1 MHACCVYVYAYIYI
15 MHTYMC
21 APVCPCTQP
30 TTVAPKARG
39 SYIHAQ
45 RITCTYTAL
54 TCTGK
59 VTPSVAPEGF
69 SVKEATVEFNL
80 TIPRA
85 KIYVSEL
92 SPRAGSVA
100 GGTDVRITLTGLR
113 IDDTSSASSIP
124 PVMFG
129 SAPAASVSV
138 VVSDLDVTI
147 IRASTPQANSAGVVT
162 VVVAGEGNASFAYMS
177 DGVSA
182 TCTSRVC
189 EVDALAGGTL
199 TMRVGGLKITDA
211 ANVGCMIDGKA
222 AMATSVTARGA
233 GLFDIVL
240 LLPGAGRDL
249 DNPLTMAFMSLSAAG
264 DSVTVYADV
273 LYRSPPRATLA
284 EIGSETSLVNVIFDQ
299 ETNGSGPV
307 LCTRYVESQR
317 AGALGEAPTCVWSD
331 DGIKLSIIFGKGATL
346 TVGDGLFFF
355 AGTVKS
361 RNGVSSSNQA
371 LRRANNGQTLLTI
384 RRPFM
389 VLPPM

>member
-1 MHACCVYVYAYIYI
+1 MHSHAVCMCVCMC
-15 MHTYMC
+15 MHTFISC
-21 APVCPCTQP
+21 
-30 TTVAPKARG
+30 
-39 SYIHAQ
+39 IHA
-45 RITCTYTAL
+45 RPSVPMCTAHYRHSLRLWL
-54 TCTGK
+54 THSRTKNSVHLYGSCTGTI
-59 VTPSVAPEGF
+59 TPVVAPEGF

-100 GGTDVRITLTGLR
+100 GDTNVRITLTGLR
-113 IDDTSSASSIP
+113 IDDTSSLP

-138 VVSDLDVTI
+138 IVSDMDATI
-147 IRASTPQANSAGVVT
+147 ISARTPQATSAGIVS
-162 VVVAGEGNASFAYMS
+162 VVVGGEGNATFAYMS

-182 TCTSRVC
+182 SCISSIC
-189 EVDALAGGTL
+189 KVDAIVGGTL
-199 TMRVGGLKITDA
+199 TMRVGGLKITNA

-222 AMATSVTARGA
+222 ATATSVTARGA
-233 GLFDIVL
+233 GLFDVEL
-240 LLPGAGRDL
+240 LLPGAGRAL
-249 DNPLTMAFMSLSAAG
+249 DDPLTIAFMSLSAVG
-264 DSVTVYADV
+264 DTVTVYADV

-299 ETNGSGPV
+299 ETNSSGPV

-317 AGALGEAPTCVWSD
+317 AGALGEGPTCVWSD

-346 TVGDGLFFF
+346 TVGDGLYFF

-361 RNGVSSSNQA
+361 RNGVSSSN
-371 LRRANNGQTLLTI
+371 NGQSLLTI
-384 RRPFM
+384 TRPFM